1 MHLFFFLFPFDS
13 LQFVVTS
20 LLTHVELPSI
30 LGTLK
35 GCQSWSNYDTQA
47 VRMTT
52 KHDVSKFINFK
63 FSAKFKFE
71 NHIVYWFMLLFTFFL
86 LYVVSEPIVQNI
98 TLVEFPLFF
107 FLHAKHY
114 PNTLHHPSP
123 HLDVGT
129 LTHKHTQTFGLSF
142 VFFMWNMW

>member
-1 MHLFFFLFPFDS
+1 
-13 LQFVVTS
+13 
-20 LLTHVELPSI
+20 
-30 LGTLK
+30 
-35 GCQSWSNYDTQA
+35 
-47 VRMTT
+47 MTT

-98 TLVEFPLFF
+98 TLVEFPLF
-107 FLHAKHY
+107 LHAKHY

-129 LTHKHTQTFGLSF
+129 LTHKHTNIWFIFCFFFYVKYVITLSWQQLIALLR
-142 VFFMWNMW
+142 VAHMYSL